1 MSLRR
6 VDVAAEDASASLSI
20 GAAIGALAD
29 RLPVATRLNHVLA
42 VGAKLKLERQR
53 PLSSS
58 MRRPVNTDAWARG
71 DSRYANYETRGYKFT
86 GTNVMQRLPA
96 YQRAI
101 RDVATSPQNRQ
112 YVAYALAEVAT
123 LGQAAQTIEDLDYLR
138 QVDAYSA
145 LLWIVH
151 HTNPGTQRHNQAK
164 MMIRESLYHDK
175 ENQAGI
181 ANTAW
186 QELMFCDQYL
196 GLQFNI
202 LNYPQLTPKELKQ
215 LHAAVASKHIDRV
228 ERSQYNDMA
237 QQEQRERA
245 ARLNQNSWT
254 LEHGMYS

>member
-53 PLSSS
+53 SLSSS
-58 MRRPVNTDAWARG
+58 MRKPVNTDAWDRG
-71 DSRYANYETRGYKFT
+71 GRWHDWQSNGYKFK
-86 GTNVMQRLPA
+86 GINVLQRLPA
-96 YQRAI
+96 YQQALG
-101 RDVATSPQNRQ
+101 DVATSPQNQRFVQ
-112 YVAYALAEVAT
+112 DAGIEIT
-123 LGQAAQTIEDLDYLR
+123 NLGQVAQTIEDLDYLR
-138 QVDAYSA
+138 QVDAYAA

-151 HTNPGTQRHNQAK
+151 HTTPGTQRHDQAK

-181 ANTAW
+181 ANKAW
-186 QELMFCDQYL
+186 QQLMFCNQYL

-202 LNYPQLTPKELKQ
+202 LNYPQLTPKELKM
-215 LHAAVASKHIDRV
+215 LHAAVMDRHI
-228 ERSQYNDMA
+228 ERMQRSSQVVLD
-237 QQEQRERA
+237 QEQAQDNA
-245 ARLNQNSWT
+245 ALLSQNPWT
-254 LEHGMYS
+254 LQHNMYG

>member
-86 GTNVMQRLPA
+86 GTKVMQRLPA

-101 RDVATSPQNRQ
+101 RDVATTPQNRQ

-138 QVDAYSA
+138 QVDAYAA

-181 ANTAW
+181 ANKAW
-186 QELMFCDQYL
+186 QQLMFCNQYL

-202 LNYPQLTPKELKQ
+202 LNYPQLTPEELKT
-215 LHAAVASKHIDRV
+215 LHAAVMDRHI
-228 ERSQYNDMA
+228 ERMQRSSQVVLD
-237 QQEQRERA
+237 QEQAQDNA
-245 ARLNQNSWT
+245 ALLSQNAWT
-254 LEHGMYS
+254 LHQNMYG